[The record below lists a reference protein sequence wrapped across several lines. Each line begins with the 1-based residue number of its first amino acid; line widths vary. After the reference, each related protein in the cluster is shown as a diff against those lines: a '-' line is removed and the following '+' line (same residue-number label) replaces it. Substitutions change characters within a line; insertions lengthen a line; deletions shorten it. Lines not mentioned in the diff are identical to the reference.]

1 MESEDRELL
10 KKTLAVSE
18 ENNKMLRSIYRAQ
31 RWGRVWKITYWVA
44 VVALAFGAYYY
55 IQPYVDRLLEVYGGL
70 SGQDENAGSIGDR
83 LNALLK

>member
-1 MESEDRELL
+1 ML
-10 KKTLAVSE
+10 KKTLAISE

-55 IQPYVDRLLEVYGGL
+55 IQPYVDQLLEVYGGL
-70 SGQDENAGSIGDR
+70 SGQVENAGSIGER
-83 LNALLK
+83 LNTLLK